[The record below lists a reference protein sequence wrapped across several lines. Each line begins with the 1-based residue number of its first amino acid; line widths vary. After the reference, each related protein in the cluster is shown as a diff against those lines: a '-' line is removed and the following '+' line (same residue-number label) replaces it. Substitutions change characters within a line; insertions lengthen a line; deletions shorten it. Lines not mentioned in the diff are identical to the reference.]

1 MQAVKDKVSART
13 KYATRILLDLGL
25 FSDAE
30 HPRTFA
36 EIAQSQKISPLFVS
50 TIAVLLK
57 RAGFIKTMRGPN
69 GGITLARDP
78 INIRLLEVI
87 EAVRGPLAVMPC
99 LEKPKSGCK
108 STTNCPVYG
117 MWSDINSR
125 IRGVLNDYTL
135 GDVLKQI
142 RSSAKNKPIKIPRC
156 P

>member
-1 MQAVKDKVSART
+1 MHAMKEKASART

-30 HPRTFA
+30 TPRTFA
-36 EIAQSQKISPLFVS
+36 EIAKSQKISPHFVS

-57 RAGFIKTMRGPN
+57 RAGFIKTTRGPN
-69 GGITLARDP
+69 GGIALARAPKDL
-78 INIRLLEVI
+78 RLLEVI

-108 STTNCPVYG
+108 SPLSCPVYG
-117 MWSDINSR
+117 MWSDINRR
-125 IRGVLNDYTL
+125 IRDVLNDYTL
-135 GDVLKQI
+135 EDILKQI
-142 RSSAKNKPIKIPRC
+142 KSDSKNKPIKTPRC

>member
-1 MQAVKDKVSART
+1 MHAMKEKASART

-30 HPRTFA
+30 HPCTFA

-78 INIRLLEVI
+78 INIHLLEVI

-108 STTNCPVYG
+108 SLAACPVYN

-125 IRGVLNDYTL
+125 IRDVLNDYTL
-135 GDVLKQI
+135 GDVIARIKADSKEKKI
-142 RSSAKNKPIKIPRC
+142 RTPRC

>member
-1 MQAVKDKVSART
+1 MHAMKEKASART

-36 EIAQSQKISPLFVS
+36 EIAQSQKISTLFVS

-78 INIRLLEVI
+78 INIHLLEVI

-108 STTNCPVYG
+108 SLAACPVYN

-125 IRGVLNDYTL
+125 IRDVLNDYTL
-135 GDVLKQI
+135 GDVIARIKADSKEKKI
-142 RSSAKNKPIKIPRC
+142 RTPRC

>member
-1 MQAVKDKVSART
+1 MQALKEKVSART

-57 RAGFIKTMRGPN
+57 RSGFIKTMRGPN

-108 STTNCPVYG
+108 STTTCPVYG

-125 IRGVLNDYTL
+125 IRDILNDYTL
-135 GDVLKQI
+135 GDVLAQI
-142 RSSAKNKPIKIPRC
+142 TTNSAKKQLQAPQC

>member
-1 MQAVKDKVSART
+1 MHAMKEKASART

-36 EIAQSQKISPLFVS
+36 EIAKSQKISPHFVS

-57 RAGFIKTMRGPN
+57 RAGFIKATRGPN

-78 INIRLLEVI
+78 GDLHLLEVI

-99 LEKPKSGCK
+99 LEKPKSGCT
-108 STTNCPVYG
+108 STASCPVYG

-125 IRGVLNDYTL
+125 IRDVLNDYTL
-135 GDVLKQI
+135 EDVLKQI
-142 RSSAKNKPIKIPRC
+142 RSGAKNKTIKTPRC

>member
-1 MQAVKDKVSART
+1 MHAMKEKASART

-57 RAGFIKTMRGPN
+57 RAGFIKTMRGPK

-78 INIRLLEVI
+78 INIHLLEVI

-108 STTNCPVYG
+108 SLAACPVYN

-125 IRGVLNDYTL
+125 IRDVLNDYTL
-135 GDVLKQI
+135 GDVIARIKADSKEKKI
-142 RSSAKNKPIKIPRC
+142 RTPRC

>member
-1 MQAVKDKVSART
+1 MHHMKEKASART

-36 EIAQSQKISPLFVS
+36 EIAKSQKISPHFVS

-57 RAGFIKTMRGPN
+57 RAGFIKAVRGPN
-69 GGITLARDP
+69 GGITLARNPKDLH
-78 INIRLLEVI
+78 LLEVI

-99 LEKPKSGCK
+99 LQKPKPGCK
-108 STTNCPVYG
+108 NTASCPVYG
-117 MWSDINSR
+117 MWSDINAR
-125 IRGVLNDYTL
+125 IRGVLDDYTL
-135 GDVLKQI
+135 ADILAKLKRQ
-142 RSSAKNKPIKIPRC
+142 SKKPSKAPRC

>member
-1 MQAVKDKVSART
+1 MHAMKEKASART

-78 INIRLLEVI
+78 INIHLLEVI

-108 STTNCPVYG
+108 SLSACPVYN

-125 IRGVLNDYTL
+125 IRDVLNDYTL
-135 GDVLKQI
+135 GDVIARIKADSKEKKI
-142 RSSAKNKPIKIPRC
+142 RTPRC

>member
-1 MQAVKDKVSART
+1 MHTMKEKASART

-30 HPRTFA
+30 HPRTIA

-57 RAGFIKTMRGPN
+57 RAGFIKATRGPN

-78 INIRLLEVI
+78 KDLHLLEVI

-108 STTNCPVYG
+108 SLAACPVYN

-125 IRGVLNDYTL
+125 IRDILNDYTL
-135 GDVLKQI
+135 GDVIARIKADSKEKKI
-142 RSSAKNKPIKIPRC
+142 RTPRC

>member
-1 MQAVKDKVSART
+1 MHAMKEKASART

-36 EIAQSQKISPLFVS
+36 EIAKSQKISPHFVS
-50 TIAVLLK
+50 TISVLLK
-57 RAGFIKTMRGPN
+57 RAGFIKATRGPN

-78 INIRLLEVI
+78 KDLHLLEVI

-99 LEKPKSGCK
+99 LERPKSGCR
-108 STTNCPVYG
+108 STTSCPVYG

-135 GDVLKQI
+135 GDVLTQL
-142 RSSAKNKPIKIPRC
+142 RAGAKNKTIKTPRC

>member
-1 MQAVKDKVSART
+1 MKEKVSART

-57 RAGFIKTMRGPN
+57 RSGFIKTMRGPN

-108 STTNCPVYG
+108 STTTCPVYG
-117 MWSDINSR
+117 MWSDINRR
-125 IRGVLNDYTL
+125 IRDVLNDYTL
-135 GDVLKQI
+135 EDGV
-142 RSSAKNKPIKIPRC
+142 KPIRAGDGVKPAETPRC

>member
-1 MQAVKDKVSART
+1 MHAMKEKASART

-25 FSDAE
+25 FSDTE
-30 HPRTFA
+30 HTRTFA
-36 EIAQSQKISPLFVS
+36 EIAKSQQISQHFVS

-57 RAGFIKTMRGPN
+57 RAGFIKTTRGPN

-78 INIRLLEVI
+78 GDLHLLEVI

-99 LEKPKSGCK
+99 LERPKSGC
-108 STTNCPVYG
+108 TNTASCPVYD

-125 IRGVLNDYTL
+125 IRDVLNDYTL
-135 GDVLKQI
+135 EDVLKQI
-142 RSSAKNKPIKIPRC
+142 RSNNKNKPIKTPRC

>member
-1 MQAVKDKVSART
+1 MHAMKEKASART

-78 INIRLLEVI
+78 INIHLLEVI

-125 IRGVLNDYTL
+125 IRDVLNDYTL
-135 GDVLKQI
+135 GDVIARIKADSKEKKI
-142 RSSAKNKPIKIPRC
+142 RTPRC

>member
-1 MQAVKDKVSART
+1 MHAMKEKASART

-78 INIRLLEVI
+78 INIHLLEVI

-108 STTNCPVYG
+108 SLAACPVYN

-125 IRGVLNDYTL
+125 IRDVLNDYTL
-135 GDVLKQI
+135 GDVIARIKADSKEKKI
-142 RSSAKNKPIKIPRC
+142 RTPRC

>member
-1 MQAVKDKVSART
+1 MNNMKEKASART

-36 EIAQSQKISPLFVS
+36 QIAESQKISPHFVS
-50 TIAVLLK
+50 TISVLLK
-57 RAGFIKTMRGPN
+57 RAGFIKARRGPN
-69 GGITLARDP
+69 GGISLARDP
-78 INIRLLEVI
+78 NDLHLLDVI

-99 LEKPKSGCK
+99 LEKPKNPCK
-108 STTNCPVYG
+108 HTSNCVVYS

-125 IRGVLNDYTL
+125 IRDILNDYTL
-135 GDVLKQI
+135 GDVLAQI
-142 RSSAKNKPIKIPRC
+142 KTNSAKKELQAPQC

>member
-1 MQAVKDKVSART
+1 MHSMKEKASART

-78 INIRLLEVI
+78 INIHLLEVI

-99 LEKPKSGCK
+99 LEKPKS
-108 STTNCPVYG
+108 
-117 MWSDINSR
+117 
-125 IRGVLNDYTL
+125 
-135 GDVLKQI
+135 
-142 RSSAKNKPIKIPRC
+142 
-156 P
+156 

>member
-1 MQAVKDKVSART
+1 MHAMKEKASART

-36 EIAQSQKISPLFVS
+36 EIAKSQKISPHFVS
-50 TIAVLLK
+50 TISVLLK
-57 RAGFIKTMRGPN
+57 RAGFIKATRGPN

-78 INIRLLEVI
+78 KDLHLLEVI

-99 LEKPKSGCK
+99 LEKPKSGCR
-108 STTNCPVYG
+108 STASCPVYG

-135 GDVLKQI
+135 GDVLTQL
-142 RSSAKNKPIKIPRC
+142 RAGAKNKTIKTPRC

>member
-1 MQAVKDKVSART
+1 MHAMKEKASART

-25 FSDAE
+25 FSDAD

-36 EIAQSQKISPLFVS
+36 EIAKSQKISPHFVS
-50 TIAVLLK
+50 TIAVLLR
-57 RAGFIKTMRGPN
+57 RAGFIKATRGPN

-78 INIRLLEVI
+78 KDLHLLEVI

-108 STTNCPVYG
+108 SSAACPVYN

-125 IRGVLNDYTL
+125 IRDVLNDYTL
-135 GDVLKQI
+135 GDVIARIKADSKEKKI
-142 RSSAKNKPIKIPRC
+142 RTPRC

>member
-1 MQAVKDKVSART
+1 MHAMKEKASART

-25 FSDAE
+25 FSDPE
-30 HPRTFA
+30 HPRTFS
-36 EIAQSQKISPLFVS
+36 EIAKSQKISPLFVS

-57 RAGFIKTMRGPN
+57 RAGFIKSMRGPN

-78 INIRLLEVI
+78 DNLRLLEVI

-108 STTNCPVYG
+108 STADCPVYG

-125 IRGVLNDYTL
+125 IRAVLNDYTL
-135 GDVLKQI
+135 GDVLTQI
-142 RSSAKNKPIKIPRC
+142 RAGTRAKPIKTPRC

>member
-1 MQAVKDKVSART
+1 MKEKASART

-57 RAGFIKTMRGPN
+57 RAGFIKATRGPN

-78 INIRLLEVI
+78 KDIHLLEVI

-108 STTNCPVYG
+108 SLAACPVYN
-117 MWSDINSR
+117 MWSDVNSR
-125 IRGVLNDYTL
+125 IRDVLNDYTL
-135 GDVLKQI
+135 GDVIARIKADSKEKKI
-142 RSSAKNKPIKIPRC
+142 RTPRC

>member
-1 MQAVKDKVSART
+1 MHAMKEKASART

-36 EIAQSQKISPLFVS
+36 EIAQSQKISPFFVS

-78 INIRLLEVI
+78 INIHLLEVI

-108 STTNCPVYG
+108 SLAACPVYN

-125 IRGVLNDYTL
+125 IRDVLNDYTL
-135 GDVLKQI
+135 GDVIARIKADSKEKKI
-142 RSSAKNKPIKIPRC
+142 RTPRC

>member
-1 MQAVKDKVSART
+1 MHSMKEKASART

-25 FSDAE
+25 FADAE

-36 EIAQSQKISPLFVS
+36 EIAKSQKISPHFVS

-57 RAGFIKTMRGPN
+57 RAGFITALRGPS

-78 INIRLLEVI
+78 KDIHLLEVI

-99 LEKPKSGCK
+99 LQQPKSGCK
-108 STTNCPVYG
+108 DTASCPVYD

-125 IRGVLNDYTL
+125 LRAVLNDYTL
-135 GDVLKQI
+135 GAVV
-142 RSSAKNKPIKIPRC
+142 AKIKAQSRPPKTPRC

>member
-1 MQAVKDKVSART
+1 MHNMKEKASART

-36 EIAQSQKISPLFVS
+36 EIAKSQRISPHFVS
-50 TIAVLLK
+50 TVAVLLK
-57 RAGFIKTMRGPN
+57 RAGFIKSMRGPK
-69 GGITLARDP
+69 GGVTLARDP
-78 INIRLLEVI
+78 KDLHLLEVI

-99 LEKPKSGCK
+99 LEKPNSGC
-108 STTNCPVYG
+108 TNTAGCPVYG

-125 IRGVLNDYTL
+125 IRSVLNDYTL
-135 GDVLKQI
+135 SDVLAQI
-142 RSSAKNKPIKIPRC
+142 KSDVKKSSGVHPYC

>member
-1 MQAVKDKVSART
+1 MKEKASART

-78 INIRLLEVI
+78 INIHLLEVI

-108 STTNCPVYG
+108 SLAACPVYN

-125 IRGVLNDYTL
+125 IRDVLNDYTL
-135 GDVLKQI
+135 GDVIARIKADSKEKKI
-142 RSSAKNKPIKIPRC
+142 RTPRC